1 MMTAN
6 MRNLALAA
14 PMIGSLLLVSAPGR
28 ADYPNLYMGGGV
40 SAARLDNAEVDDQDV
55 GTGDLEDFDDDRVS
69 WQAYLGTMFTPYL
82 GVEAGYLDLGGFSDG
97 GFDIDG
103 HGVTA
108 AAILAF
114 PIADRMS
121 LYGKAG
127 QVWWDVDA
135 DGPAG
140 FDQHVDGSDWLYGAG
155 LQVGLAESLAL
166 RFEYTRLELDH
177 GSANADLDLATV
189 ALSYVF

>member
-6 MRNLALAA
+6 LKNLVLATST
-14 PMIGSLLLVSAPGR
+14 IGSLLLVPAPVR
-28 ADYPNLYMGGGV
+28 ADYTGLYIGGGI
-40 SAARLDNAEVDDQDV
+40 SAARLTNAEIDDQDI

-69 WQAYLGTMFTPYL
+69 WQAYLGTMFTPHL
-82 GVEAGYLDLGGFSDG
+82 GIEVGYLDLGGFSDH

-103 HGVTA
+103 NGVTA
-108 AAILAF
+108 AGILAF
-114 PIADRMS
+114 PVADRMS

-140 FDQHVDGSDWLYGAG
+140 FDEHVDGSDWLYGAG
-155 LQVGLAESLAL
+155 LQVGLAERLAL
-166 RFEYTRLELDH
+166 RFEYTRFELDQ
-177 GSANADLDLATV
+177 GSANADLDLATIAV
-189 ALSYVF
+189 QYLF